1 MRADNKDNLIIAVA
15 GMVPVTWLA
24 LKLTPYSREPLV
36 DIISKLDEI
45 FAQPFHI
52 EWSLDS
58 L

>member
-36 DIISKLDEI
+36 DIISVSYTHLTLPTI
-45 FAQPFHI
+45 C
-52 EWSLDS
+52 SV
-58 L
+58 